1 MFFNVLEYPFF
12 PTSTPPFHLSSH
24 VLLTINCLHHEL
36 CNYAIINKQLIII
49 QYILHISMQFQG
61 CFGHFTLY

>member
-1 MFFNVLEYPFF
+1 MYWNF
-12 PTSTPPFHLSSH
+12 PSFQPLRPPPPIHLSSH
-24 VLLTINCLHHEL
+24 VLLTINCLHYE
-36 CNYAIINKQLIII
+36 IINKQLIII